1 MASQLAPFH
10 AKPSLRRHS
19 RPLLIAERAPQPAA
33 GASAAPASW
42 IASPLIAALPPAP
55 LAGIALAS
63 RVPEAASRSAA
74 AASLTAAPAS
84 RAAAPGSRDPLPESI
99 AAKLAS

>member
-33 GASAAPASW
+33 GASAVPASW

-63 RVPEAASRSAA
+63 R
-74 AASLTAAPAS
+74 
-84 RAAAPGSRDPLPESI
+84 DPLPASI
-99 AAKLAS
+99 GAKLAS